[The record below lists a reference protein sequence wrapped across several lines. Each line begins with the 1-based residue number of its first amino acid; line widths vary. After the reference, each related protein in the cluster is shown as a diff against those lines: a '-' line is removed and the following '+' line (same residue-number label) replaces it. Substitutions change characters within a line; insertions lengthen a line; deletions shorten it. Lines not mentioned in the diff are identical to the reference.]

1 MAGNG
6 VFLSGRSMIEWPK
19 LDGPAVLLILGAAAI
34 ILEVYIGLQMGPWS
48 LIWGGRRTC
57 LVVCLFLVKSG
68 RLLLALSA
76 ISWKKGELGT
86 VPKQRQ
92 PIAAGKRR

>member
-34 ILEVYIGLQMGPWS
+34 ILEVYIGLQMGSWS
-48 LIWGGRRTC
+48 LILGGGG
-57 LVVCLFLVKSG
+57 LVWWCACS
-68 RLLLALSA
+68 
-76 ISWKKGELGT
+76 
-86 VPKQRQ
+86 
-92 PIAAGKRR
+92 